1 MEGTNL
7 SLSVHL
13 ELTFSITIKIKL
25 CLSGD
30 AGVSVKEK
38 FYREAKVQK
47 LLNWCLESS
56 SNFQISSHITVKM
69 DYSRKYLLWTN
80 RYVDTVGNKWGGKKG
95 WSMWVSQ

>member
-1 MEGTNL
+1 MTEHRPKPDWQKRELRTFLRFNSISLCNDMEGTNL

-47 LLNWCLESS
+47 LLN
-56 SNFQISSHITVKM
+56 
-69 DYSRKYLLWTN
+69 
-80 RYVDTVGNKWGGKKG
+80 
-95 WSMWVSQ
+95 